1 MRTNTTA
8 SARVSKQCA
17 ISLELVDP
25 KGRLNRVPRKGN
37 WLIFQYLHNVF
48 ELHGSLPDRESV
60 TVVISNRSR
69 AGECRN
75 DENRSEAGMAS
86 RRRGFLESRRP

>member
-1 MRTNTTA
+1 MRTNTTE

-25 KGRLNRVPRKGN
+25 KGCLNRVLRKGN
-37 WLIFQYLHNVF
+37 WLIFQYLHKAF
-48 ELHGSLPDRESV
+48 EPYGLLPDRESI
-60 TVVISNRSR
+60 TVVISNCSR

-75 DENRSEAGMAS
+75 DENRRETGMAL
-86 RRRGFLESRRP
+86 RRQSFPDSRRP

>member
-1 MRTNTTA
+1 MRTNTTE

-37 WLIFQYLHNVF
+37 WLIFQYQHNVF
-48 ELHGSLPDRESV
+48 EPYNSLPDRESI
-60 TVVISNRSR
+60 TIVISNLTRT
-69 AGECRN
+69 GECRN
-75 DENRSEAGMAS
+75 DENQFELEMAP
-86 RRRGFLESRRP
+86 RQRGFLESRRP